1 MAASVEVRSYPGG
14 YVYTAKIPANGDKVV
29 FDLEDHPRGGA
40 YAVFGSGRGI
50 GITARRPPSGNGT
63 TPEGSKVEVMYG
75 RPAAAGDEIRKQVIF
90 SDARLQTGDAQTDP
104 NAHSN
109 QHVLLND
116 PSITQIE
123 LTATAAS
130 AQNAYIVNS
139 PVELQFTST
148 DGS

>member
-1 MAASVEVRSYPGG
+1 MAASASVRTYAGG
-14 YVYTAKIPANGDKVV
+14 YVYLFKVPANNDKVTI
-29 FDLEDHPRGGA
+29 DLEDRPRGGA
-40 YAVFGSGRGI
+40 HAVFGPGRGI

-75 RPAAAGDEIRKQVIF
+75 KPAAAGDEIRKQVIF

-139 PVELQFTST
+139 PVELQYALS
-148 DGS
+148 